1 MLADLKPENVL
12 IAIDDVESL
21 ITAELSS
28 STPSSARLIG
38 VPPSKGRGGNQ
49 TPRSES
55 IYITGSQP
63 LPSPSS
69 SFGSSPML
77 DKWAFGMS
85 KIDADKTPGPDANRG
100 ISAEAEEAARTL
112 GKVTLDSTSSPKK
125 PPPGPSLLS
134 QQAAQARE
142 QETEANADPDGTSPM
157 PTSPAP
163 EVRSALGIAVEET
176 LVARA
181 EILEAARSGLPEG
194 MERITVKIADLGNAT
209 WVEHHF
215 TDDIQTRQYRCPEV
229 ILGSKWGTSADI
241 WSVACLVSC
250 LSVVLQAGP

>member
-1 MLADLKPENVL
+1 LVDLKPENVL

-85 KIDADKTPGPDANRG
+85 KIDADKTPGPETNRA
-100 ISAEAEEAARTL
+100 ISADAEEAARTL
-112 GKVTLDSTSSPKK
+112 GKVTLDSTS
-125 PPPGPSLLS
+125 PGPSLLS

-142 QETEANADPDGTSPM
+142 QETEADADPDGTSPM
-157 PTSPAP
+157 PTSPAH

-194 MERITVKIADLGNAT
+194 MEHITVKIADLGNAT

-241 WSVACLVSC
+241 WSVACLVSY
-250 LSVVLQAGP
+250 LSVVLQTVS